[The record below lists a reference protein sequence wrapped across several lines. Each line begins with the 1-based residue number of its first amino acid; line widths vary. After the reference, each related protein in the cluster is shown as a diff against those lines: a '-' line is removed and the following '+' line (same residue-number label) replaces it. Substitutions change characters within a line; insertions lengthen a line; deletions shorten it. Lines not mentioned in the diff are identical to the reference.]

1 MIRKWLWVHSLR
13 PVVGLGV
20 DDDVIFEKLRATF
33 PEDWLN
39 QETSI
44 SETKTVMAFCGMASM
59 AGPIRE
65 FFKGVQD
72 GQ

>member
-1 MIRKWLWVHSLR
+1 MIRKWLWLHALK
-13 PVVGLGV
+13 PVVGMDVG
-20 DDDVIFEKLRATF
+20 DDQIFEKLRATF
-33 PEDWLN
+33 PEDWLS

-65 FFKGVQD
+65 FFKGE
-72 GQ
+72 

>member
-13 PVVGLGV
+13 PVAGLGV
-20 DDDVIFEKLRATF
+20 DDDVIFERLRETF

-44 SETKTVMAFCGMASM
+44 SETKTVMGFCQMASM

>member
-1 MIRKWLWVHSLR
+1 MIRKWLWLHALK

-20 DDDVIFEKLRATF
+20 DDDVIFERLRETF

-44 SETKTVMAFCGMASM
+44 SETRTTMAFCQMASM
-59 AGPIRE
+59 AGPIQD
-65 FFKGVQD
+65 FFKGE
-72 GQ
+72 

>member
-13 PVVGLGV
+13 PVAGLGV
-20 DDDVIFEKLRATF
+20 DDDVIFERLRETF
-33 PEDWLN
+33 PEAWLN
-39 QETSI
+39 EETSI
-44 SETKTVMAFCGMASM
+44 SETKVTMAFCQMASM
-59 AGPIRE
+59 AGPIQE

>member
-1 MIRKWLWVHSLR
+1 MIRKWLWLHALK

-39 QETSI
+39 EETSI
-44 SETKTVMAFCGMASM
+44 SETKVTMSFCQMASM

-65 FFKGVQD
+65 FFKGE
-72 GQ
+72 

>member
-20 DDDVIFEKLRATF
+20 DDDVIFERLRATF

-44 SETKTVMAFCGMASM
+44 SETKTVMGFCQMASM
-59 AGPIRE
+59 AGPIQD

>member
-1 MIRKWLWVHSLR
+1 M
-13 PVVGLGV
+13 VGLGV

-39 QETSI
+39 EETSI
-44 SETKTVMAFCGMASM
+44 SETKVTMAFFGQASM

>member
-1 MIRKWLWVHSLR
+1 MIRRWLWLHALK

-44 SETKTVMAFCGMASM
+44 SETQTVMGFCGMASM